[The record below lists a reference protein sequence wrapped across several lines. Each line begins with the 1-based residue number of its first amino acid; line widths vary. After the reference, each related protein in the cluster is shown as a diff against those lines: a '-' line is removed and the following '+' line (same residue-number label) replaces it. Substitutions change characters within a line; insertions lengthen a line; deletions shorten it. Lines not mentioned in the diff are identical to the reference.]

1 MASLND
7 PRRGAR
13 HTSRATPLVALAVL
27 ACLALGLAGCKK
39 NRNAGNANN
48 ANANTG
54 GTTETGQ
61 GENTNSAEVIKG
73 MANEQGQATEPDRGN
88 FSVEY
93 SAVQNP
99 EYAQVNERFRQ
110 QRFLEGIAD
119 QLNASI
125 AIPENVVITFKE
137 CGEPNAFWN
146 PRDKQ
151 IVMCYEYM
159 SQLTNDFREV
169 SKNEDEVGERVG
181 GALTFAFIHELGHCL
196 IDVLK
201 LPSTGREEDAVDQLS
216 TFVLV
221 GMNGEE
227 GERMAVSGAL
237 AWGIQYDRLAKS
249 GKTAAEL
256 DMLWADE
263 HSMDGQ
269 RFYNIL
275 CWIFGHNPNKYM
287 GIVNKPLPEARA
299 VRCPKEYS
307 RLANAWLNLLKPY
320 LKDGGAKAAGHTEPM
335 LNQQGGEA
343 PQGNPAPP
351 PPQPGGGGGGH
362 DGH

>member
-1 MASLND
+1 MAD
-7 PRRGAR
+7 
-13 HTSRATPLVALAVL
+13 
-27 ACLALGLAGCKK
+27 
-39 NRNAGNANN
+39 
-48 ANANTG
+48 
-54 GTTETGQ
+54 Q
-61 GENTNSAEVIKG
+61 
-73 MANEQGQATEPDRGN
+73 QGQATAPDRGN
-88 FSVEY
+88 FKIAY
-93 SAVQNP
+93 SEPQN
-99 EYAQVNERFRQ
+99 EKYRQMNEELKRGGSLEQVAAE
-110 QRFLEGIAD
+110 
-119 QLNASI
+119 LNAAVS
-125 AIPENVVITFKE
+125 IPEDVTIVFKE
-137 CGEPNAFWN
+137 CGEINASWN
-146 PRDKQ
+146 PPTRT
-151 IVMCYEYM
+151 IEMCYELIEDLAQRF
-159 SQLTNDFREV
+159 STVAKDQQQL
-169 SKNEDEVGERVG
+169 EDAVG
-181 GALTFAFIHELGHCL
+181 GAITFVFFHELGHGL
-196 IDVLK
+196 IDLLK

-227 GERMAVSGAL
+227 GEQMAVSGAL

-307 RLANAWLNLLKPY
+307 RLANAWLDLLKPY

-335 LNQQGGEA
+335 LGNQQGGGA
-343 PQGNPAPP
+343 PDSAPP
-351 PPQPGGGGGGH
+351 PPQPPGDGGH
-362 DGH
+362 GGH